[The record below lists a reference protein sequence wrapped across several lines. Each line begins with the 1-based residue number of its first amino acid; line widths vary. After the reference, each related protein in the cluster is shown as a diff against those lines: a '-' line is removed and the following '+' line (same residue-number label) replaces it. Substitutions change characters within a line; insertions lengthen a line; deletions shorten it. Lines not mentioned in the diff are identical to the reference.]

1 MSRRASNHIEVAKK
15 YTRENINVRMNSA
28 LFEWVIENLSKNAM
42 DAMAGNGVLSF
53 EVNDVPGKVLIDVSD
68 TGKGIPHKNFNSVF
82 MPGYTTKKRGWGL
95 GLSLAKTHNRGIPPR
110 ENLCIVFRNRQRH
123 CVSH

>member
-1 MSRRASNHIEVAKK
+1 MVKK

-95 GLSLAKTHNRGIPPR
+95 GLSLAKRIIEEYHHGKIYVLSSEIGKGT
-110 ENLCIVFRNRQRH
+110 VFRIEMPKL
-123 CVSH
+123 S